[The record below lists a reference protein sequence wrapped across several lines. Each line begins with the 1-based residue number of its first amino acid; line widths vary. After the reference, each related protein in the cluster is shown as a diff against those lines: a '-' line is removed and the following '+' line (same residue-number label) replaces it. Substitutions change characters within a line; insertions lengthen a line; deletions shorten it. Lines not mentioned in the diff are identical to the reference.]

1 MNRKNIYFLLA
12 AVALFP
18 ALGQAQNANTNDA
31 NAHSAAMTPAQ
42 KLVATTGEDL
52 LTSNGGNDAQTVISG
67 YGQASFQ
74 RNNQYQNNHV
84 NLDRVVLFVGHQFNQ
99 KIALFTELEV
109 EDAKVEGGDLL
120 GTVGME
126 QAYLKFSLNPR
137 QYFVA
142 GLFLPRIGIINENH
156 LPINFNG
163 VERPLVEQFI
173 IPSTWREIG
182 VGFYSQMSTL
192 PISYSIA
199 LVNGL
204 DAGSFSHGTGFQG
217 GRGEGQ
223 MASANNIAVTA
234 AVNAY
239 VQDFRFQISGYAGG
253 TVPLTKYQADSL
265 RSISGLFAAPVYL
278 GEADVQYNKGGF
290 SAKALGVY
298 VAYPEADEINR
309 LYANNSPESM
319 YGAYAEVAYDIFHGF
334 SKPAF
339 DDKSLIAFARYERLN
354 MNATIPDNGITD
366 GTLDQSHV
374 VLGFNYLPMH
384 NVTIKAD
391 VRLTHTGPQNKALII
406 NPPPVMFPYPQNNSF
421 INVGVGYSF

>member
-1 MNRKNIYFLLA
+1 MKGIFICFFLTLC
-12 AVALFP
+12 LF
-18 ALGQAQNANTNDA
+18 QENVFAQNTDYSNTDK
-31 NAHSAAMTPAQ
+31 HSAGLTPAQ
-42 KLVATTGEDL
+42 KLIAETGEDL
-52 LTSNGGNDAQTVISG
+52 LTGNSGASSQTVLSG

-74 RNNQYQNNHV
+74 RNNQYQDNRV
-84 NLDRVVLFVGHQFNQ
+84 NLDRVVLFVGHQFNK

-109 EDAKVEGGDLL
+109 EDAKVEGGKFL

-126 QAYLKFSLNPR
+126 QAYLKFSFNPR
-137 QYFVA
+137 QYLVA
-142 GLFLPRIGIINENH
+142 GLFIPRIGITNENH
-156 LPINFNG
+156 LPINYNG
-163 VERPLVEQFI
+163 VERPMVETFI

-182 VGFYSQMSTL
+182 VGFYSQLSTL

-204 DAGSFSHGTGFQG
+204 NAGGFEHGTGLQG

-265 RSISGLFAAPVYL
+265 RTVSGLFAAPLYL
-278 GEADVQYNKGGF
+278 GEADVQYDKGGF

-298 VAYPEADEINR
+298 VSYPDADEMNT
-309 LYANNSPESM
+309 LYADNSPQSM
-319 YGAYAEVAYDIFHGF
+319 YGAYVEAAYDIFHSF
-334 SKPAF
+334 KNPMF
-339 DDKSLIAFARYERLN
+339 ENKKLIAFARYERLN
-354 MNATIPDNGITD
+354 MNASIPSNGIID

-374 VLGFNYLPMH
+374 ILGFNFLPIN

-391 VRLTHTGPQNKALII
+391 VRLIHTGPENKALLI

-421 INVGVGYSF
+421 VNIGIGYSF

>member
-1 MNRKNIYFLLA
+1 MNRKNIYSLLA
-12 AVALFP
+12 ALAFTPV
-18 ALGQAQNANTNDA
+18 LGQAQNANTNDA

-42 KLVATTGEDL
+42 KLVASTGEDL
-52 LTSNGGNDAQTVISG
+52 LTSNAGNDAQTVISG

-182 VGFYSQMSTL
+182 LGFYSQMSTL
-192 PISYSIA
+192 PISYSVA

-204 DAGSFSHGTGFQG
+204 DAGSFNHGTGLQG

-239 VQDFRFQISGYAGG
+239 VQNFRFQISGYAGG

-265 RSISGLFAAPVYL
+265 KSISGYFAAPVYL
-278 GEADVQYNKGGF
+278 GEADVQYYKNGF

-309 LYANNSPESM
+309 LYANNSPKSM

-354 MNATIPDNGITD
+354 MNASIPDNGITD

>member
-1 MNRKNIYFLLA
+1 MNKKFIYSLLS
-12 AVALFP
+12 AVALFSTM
-18 ALGQAQNANTNDA
+18 GHAQNTSADGANT
-31 NAHSAAMTPAQ
+31 HSAAMTPAQ

-52 LTSNGGNDAQTVISG
+52 LNSNAGGDAQTVISG

-74 RNNQYQNNHV
+74 RNDQYQDNHV
-84 NLDRVVLFVGHQFNQ
+84 NLDRVVLFVGHQFNK

-109 EDAKVEGGDLL
+109 EDAKVEGGSVL

-156 LPINFNG
+156 LPINYNG
-163 VERPLVEQFI
+163 VERPLVEQLI

-182 VGFYSQMSTL
+182 VGFYSQMSSL
-192 PISYSIA
+192 PISYSIG

-204 DAGSFSHGTGFQG
+204 NAGNFTHGTGLQG

-239 VQDFRFQISGYAGG
+239 IQDFIFQISGYAGG

-265 RSISGLFAAPVYL
+265 RSISGPFAAPVYL

-298 VAYPEADEINR
+298 VAYPDADKINR

-319 YGAYAEVAYDIFHGF
+319 YGAYAEVAYDLFHGF
-334 SKPAF
+334 KEPAF

-354 MNATIPDNGITD
+354 MNASIPDNGITD

-374 VLGFNYLPMH
+374 VVGFNYLPMH
-384 NVTIKAD
+384 NVIIKAD

>member
-1 MNRKNIYFLLA
+1 MGR
-12 AVALFP
+12 
-18 ALGQAQNANTNDA
+18 AQDNNTNVHA
-31 NAHSAAMTPAQ
+31 AAMTPAQ
-42 KLVATTGEDL
+42 RLVATTGEDL
-52 LTSNGGNDAQTVISG
+52 LTGNNGDEAQTVISG

-74 RNNQYQNNHV
+74 RNDQYRDNHV
-84 NLDRVVLFVGHQFNQ
+84 NLDRVVLFVGHQFN
-99 KIALFTELEV
+99 KKVALFTELEV
-109 EDAKVEGGDLL
+109 EDAKVEGGSVL

-192 PISYSIA
+192 PISYSLA

-204 DAGSFSHGTGFQG
+204 DAGNFRHGTGLQG

-234 AVNAY
+234 AINAY
-239 VQDFRFQISGYAGG
+239 VQDFRFQVSGYAGG

-265 RSISGLFAAPVYL
+265 RSVSGLFAAPVYL
-278 GEADVQYNKGGF
+278 GEVDVQYNKGGF

-298 VAYPEADEINR
+298 VAYPDADEINR

-334 SKPAF
+334 KKPAF
-339 DDKSLIAFARYERLN
+339 DDRSLIAFARYERLN
-354 MNATIPDNGITD
+354 MNATIPENGITD
-366 GTLDQSHV
+366 GTLDQAHLV
-374 VLGFNYLPMH
+374 VGFNYLPMH

-391 VRLTHTGPQNKALII
+391 MRLTHTGPQNKALII

>member
-1 MNRKNIYFLLA
+1 MKKIFISFFLGVFFSSGVLW
-12 AVALFP
+12 
-18 ALGQAQNANTNDA
+18 AQNQEIHHPGNGKTTG
-31 NAHSAAMTPAQ
+31 MTPAQ
-42 KLVATTGEDL
+42 KLIAETGEDL
-52 LTSNGGNDAQTVISG
+52 LSGNSGNEAQTVISG

-74 RNNQYQNNHV
+74 RNNQYQNNQV
-84 NLDRVVLFVGHQFNQ
+84 NLDRVVLFVGHQFN
-99 KIALFTELEV
+99 KRIALFTELEV
-109 EDAKVEGGDLL
+109 EDAKVEGGKFL
-120 GTVGME
+120 GTIGME

-163 VERPLVEQFI
+163 VERPLVESFI

-182 VGFYSQMSTL
+182 VGFYSQLSSL
-192 PISYSIA
+192 PVSYSIA

-204 DAGSFSHGTGFQG
+204 NAGGFVHGSGLQG

-239 VQDFRFQISGYAGG
+239 VGDFRCQVSGYMGG

-265 RSISGLFAAPVYL
+265 RTNSGLFAAPLYL
-278 GEADVQYNKGGF
+278 GEADIQYDKGGF

-298 VAYPEADEINR
+298 VSYPDAGEINT
-309 LYANNSPESM
+309 LYANNSPKSM
-319 YGAYAEVAYDIFHGF
+319 YGTYLEAAYDIFHTLK
-334 SKPAF
+334 KPYF
-339 DDKSLIAFARYERLN
+339 ENKKLIAFARYERLN
-354 MNATIPDNGITD
+354 MNASLPTNGIKD
-366 GTLDQSHV
+366 GTLDQSHIL
-374 VLGFNYLPMH
+374 LGLGYYPLN

-391 VRLTHTGPQNKALII
+391 VRLTHTGPQNKALLI
-406 NPPPVMFPYPQNNSF
+406 NPPPVIFPYPQNNSF

>member
-1 MNRKNIYFLLA
+1 MNRKNIYSLLA
-12 AVALFP
+12 AVVLFP

-31 NAHSAAMTPAQ
+31 HAHSAAMTPAQ

-52 LTSNGGNDAQTVISG
+52 LSSNSGNDAQTVISG

-109 EDAKVEGGDLL
+109 EDAKLEAGDVL

-173 IPSTWREIG
+173 IPSTWRETG

-192 PISYSIA
+192 PLSYSIA

-204 DAGSFSHGTGFQG
+204 DAGTLTHGSGLQG

-223 MASANNIAVTA
+223 MASANNIALTA

-239 VQDFRFQISGYAGG
+239 IGDFRFQVSGYAGG

-265 RSISGLFAAPVYL
+265 KSVSGLFAAPIYL
-278 GEADVQYNKGGF
+278 GEADIQYNKAGF

-298 VAYPEADEINR
+298 VAYPDADEINS

-319 YGAYAEVAYDIFHGF
+319 YGAYVEVAYDIFHGF
-334 SKPAF
+334 AKPAF

-391 VRLTHTGPQNKALII
+391 VRLSHTGPQNKALII